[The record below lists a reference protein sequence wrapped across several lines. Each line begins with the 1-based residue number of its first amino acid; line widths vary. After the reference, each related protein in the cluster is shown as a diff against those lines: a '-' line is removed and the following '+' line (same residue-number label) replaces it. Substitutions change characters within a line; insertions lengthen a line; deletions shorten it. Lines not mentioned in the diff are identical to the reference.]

1 MNVDDHA
8 KVVFNYMLLNMP
20 IEKVDAILGLGSSES
35 RVADR
40 ASQLFLD
47 GYSELLIFS
56 GGYGKITQH
65 SNKITEAELFKN
77 IATANG
83 VPEDKILI
91 ENKSTNTGEN
101 IRFTQEL
108 LKSKSIQP
116 KSLIVVTKPYMER
129 RAYATFKKQW
139 TGGSTKLIVTSPALG
154 YDEMFTNA
162 SSKEQF
168 INIMVGDLQRIKVF
182 PSLGFQIEQDIPDNV
197 WQSFN
202 ALVKNGY
209 TKHLIKS

>member
-1 MNVDDHA
+1 
-8 KVVFNYMLLNMP
+8 MLLNMP
-20 IEKVDAILGLGSSES
+20 IEKVDAILGLGSSEN

-40 ASQLFLD
+40 ASHLLLD
-47 GYSELLIFS
+47 GYSNLLIFS

-65 SNKITEAELFKN
+65 SNDTSEAELFRS
-77 IATANG
+77 IAIGHG

-91 ENKSTNTGEN
+91 EDKSTNTGDN
-101 IRFTQEL
+101 IRFTEEL
-108 LKSKSIQP
+108 LDSKSIKP
-116 KSLIVVTKPYMER
+116 KSLIVATKPYMER

-139 TGGSTKLIVTSPALG
+139 SDSSTKLIVTSPSLT
-154 YDEMFTNA
+154 YEEMFTDA

-182 PSLGFQIEQDIPDNV
+182 PSLGFQVEQDIPENV

-202 ALVKNGY
+202 SLVENGF
-209 TKHLIKS
+209 TKHLIKD